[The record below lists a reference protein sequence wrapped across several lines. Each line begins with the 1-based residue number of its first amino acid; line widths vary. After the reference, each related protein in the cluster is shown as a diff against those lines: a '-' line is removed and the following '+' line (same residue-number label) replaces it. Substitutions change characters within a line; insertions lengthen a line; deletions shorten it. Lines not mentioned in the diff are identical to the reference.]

1 MARLLL
7 LLILACSP
15 RAATPARDAGT
26 PAPDA
31 SRLEPGVT
39 PVDGAPDGADTGA
52 CPEGQQRC
60 CDGQCGTP
68 SGCAALSCDPT
79 PPAPE
84 TR

>member
-7 LLILACSP
+7 LLLLACSP
-15 RAATPARDAGT
+15 RAGTPARDAGA
-26 PAPDA
+26 PAPEA
-31 SRLEPGVT
+31 PQLQPGVT
-39 PVDGAPDGADTGA
+39 PVEGAPDADGDA

-68 SGCAALSCDPT
+68 QGCAALSCDPT

>member
-7 LLILACSP
+7 LLLLACSP
-15 RAATPARDAGT
+15 RAATPARDAGA
-26 PAPDA
+26 APPTA
-31 SRLEPGVT
+31 PHAEPGVT
-39 PVDGAPDGADTGA
+39 PVGEVPDAGA